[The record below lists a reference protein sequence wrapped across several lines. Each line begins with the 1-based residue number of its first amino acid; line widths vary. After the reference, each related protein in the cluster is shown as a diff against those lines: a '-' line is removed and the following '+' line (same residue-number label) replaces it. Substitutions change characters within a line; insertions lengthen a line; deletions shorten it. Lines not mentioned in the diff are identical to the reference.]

1 MSLSINASL
10 LFEEITKLKLQ
21 LASVSSENEELKK
34 LNCASLNENN
44 ALVRKITEKEAEVK
58 NLKHL

>member
-34 LNCASLNENN
+34 LNSASLNENN